1 MKPPRFEYVAPR
13 TVEEAVAA
21 RAAYESTFVLAG
33 GQSLIPALNFR
44 LAFPDAVIDIGRIP
58 GLDGITVSGDM
69 IEVGAL
75 VRHRRLELSEAA
87 HRANPLLREA
97 LEHVAHIPIRNRGTV
112 CGSIAHA
119 DAAAEMPAVL
129 VCLDGSVTAAGP
141 DGTRVIPA
149 SDLFLFHMTT
159 TLAPHEIVTAARFPA
174 LPDGAGWA
182 FEELTRR
189 HGDYAVAGIAAVLT
203 LDASGRCAS
212 AALAACG
219 IAERPVRLNAVEA
232 ALAGSDL
239 GEAALK
245 AAAAAVD
252 DAVTN
257 EDDGAGGRYR
267 RRVART
273 LAVRALARA
282 RDRARDMST
291 RGRI

>member
-1 MKPPRFEYVAPR
+1 MKPPRFEYVAPS

-21 RAAYESTFVLAG
+21 RAAHDSTFVLAG

-44 LAFPDAVIDIGRIP
+44 LAFPDALIDIGRIP
-58 GLDGITVSGDM
+58 GLDRIAVSNGM
-69 IEVGAL
+69 IEVGAM
-75 VRHRRLELSEAA
+75 VRHRQLEMSEEA

-97 LEHVAHIPIRNRGTV
+97 LGHVAHIPIRNRGTI
-112 CGSIAHA
+112 CGSLAHA

-129 VCLDGSVTAAGP
+129 VCLDGSVSVAGP
-141 DGTRVIPA
+141 GGTRTIPA
-149 SDLFLFHMTT
+149 AELFRFHMTT
-159 TLAPHEIVTAARFPA
+159 TVDPHEIVIAARFPA

-189 HGDYAVAGIAAVLT
+189 HGDYAVAGIAAVVT
-203 LDASGRCAS
+203 LDGAGRCETVR
-212 AALAACG
+212 LAACG
-219 IAERPVRLNAVEA
+219 IAEKPVRLSAIEA

-245 AAAAAVD
+245 DAAGAVD
-252 DAVTN
+252 AAVTN
-257 EDDGAGGRYR
+257 EDDGADGRYR

-282 RDRARDMST
+282 RDRARS
-291 RGRI
+291 R